1 MEHFK
6 TCTEQRKARTCPVTR
21 GDVPIDWKPNVN
33 TDLRDMVD
41 GFVREIKEDEAEET
55 VADAAAQW
63 AGLLGLC
70 TEYDAAKATLSTA
83 ATVSTGEK
91 PPGLRLSPSERRQR
105 SQRSPRSPR
114 SRVSHGPFTVDDEE
128 DFHFVPSPALG
139 PEDFTLRGC
148 TVETLNYPGRKFL
161 VTDMNP
167 DGSFSVTELPIS
179 PRSATLTA
187 AECFLMTVHV
197 TPEAK
202 NKNKRI
208 KIVFNKYREPPE
220 SGGYS
225 GAVQRVIGLTGL
237 TGVISGFDHD
247 NAIVKVDND
256 GSVLI
261 VPLRHCA
268 EYTAA

>member
-1 MEHFK
+1 
-6 TCTEQRKARTCPVTR
+6 
-21 GDVPIDWKPNVN
+21 
-33 TDLRDMVD
+33 
-41 GFVREIKEDEAEET
+41 
-55 VADAAAQW
+55 
-63 AGLLGLC
+63 
-70 TEYDAAKATLSTA
+70 
-83 ATVSTGEK
+83 
-91 PPGLRLSPSERRQR
+91 
-105 SQRSPRSPR
+105 
-114 SRVSHGPFTVDDEE
+114 
-128 DFHFVPSPALG
+128 
-139 PEDFTLRGC
+139 
-148 TVETLNYPGRKFL
+148 VETLNYPGRKFL

-237 TGVISGFDHD
+237 TAVISGFDHD